1 MRHMAVGRQIES
13 DFHRGCGENK
23 RGGSLWPPSWGG
35 GNRDGPALAHLRRH
49 PFASH
54 LLRYSR
60 LNVSASAR
68 VRSASCIFLSFS
80 VTSSTRAYT
89 KSRIAARTASD
100 RLGKSSTST
109 RKSRAFRY
117 RAGRR
122 NVIFSVSASRKP
134 SPHPWVNPPY
144 VDRRASD
151 GTVTRYIMVA
161 GIESFAGTPL

>member
-1 MRHMAVGRQIES
+1 MRRMAVGRQIES

-35 GNRDGPALAHLRRH
+35 GNRDRRALAHLRRN
-49 PFASH
+49 PFPSH

-100 RLGKSSTST
+100 RLGKSSTCTEIESLQIPRGQAQRDFFRVRIPHARHPARGSIRHVLT
-109 RKSRAFRY
+109 DERRTEQSRA
-117 RAGRR
+117 
-122 NVIFSVSASRKP
+122 I
-134 SPHPWVNPPY
+134 
-144 VDRRASD
+144 
-151 GTVTRYIMVA
+151 
-161 GIESFAGTPL
+161 

>member
-1 MRHMAVGRQIES
+1 MRRMAVGRQIES
-13 DFHRGCGENK
+13 DFHRRCGENK

-35 GNRDGPALAHLRRH
+35 GNRDGRALAHLRRH
-49 PFASH
+49 PFPSH

-109 RKSRAFRY
+109 RKSSALRY
-117 RAGRR
+117 RAGKR

-134 SPHPWVNPPY
+134 
-144 VDRRASD
+144 
-151 GTVTRYIMVA
+151 I
-161 GIESFAGTPL
+161 TPLVGQLAMY